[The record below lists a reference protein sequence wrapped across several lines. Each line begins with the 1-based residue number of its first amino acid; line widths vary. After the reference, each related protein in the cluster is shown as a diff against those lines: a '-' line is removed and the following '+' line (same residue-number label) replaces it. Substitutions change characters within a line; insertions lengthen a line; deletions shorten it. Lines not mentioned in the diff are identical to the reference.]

1 MYFHAGSWFFGGNK
15 MNCLHKFSTILL
27 YNCNTSI
34 VPAKKSAACMEVH
47 VQLYHYICIIV
58 LLSFLYWNLY
68 YTTYCTRTCTTGI
81 LKLVGPCCR
90 YKFRINGLSKVRIV
104 WLEAYSC
111 SFLFVFAEVLLP
123 KFCTRKYSLDTD
135 GRGPD
140 QKKWVIIIIIN
151 RQLCTQA

>member
-68 YTTYCTRTCTTGI
+68 YTTYCTRTCTTRRLNSALYLNLYYVHEHIVHVRLYSNTKFSMVLYGTIRRLNLVLYYSTGKNI
-81 LKLVGPCCR
+81 L
-90 YKFRINGLSKVRIV
+90 YT
-104 WLEAYSC
+104 YSNTKC
-111 SFLFVFAEVLLP
+111 STVQYRTTSTNMLY
-123 KFCTRKYSLDTD
+123 T
-135 GRGPD
+135 
-140 QKKWVIIIIIN
+140 
-151 RQLCTQA
+151 